1 MAKTNATTT
10 KPAPRKRKGAAAE
23 TSAPTPSKLD
33 IVVGLLQRPEGAT
46 VEALSAATGW
56 QMHSVRGAMS
66 GALKKKRG
74 LTITSEKTDAGRI
87 YRIPAEAA
95 A

>member
-1 MAKTNATTT
+1 MAKTKSTTEPAT
-10 KPAPRKRKGAAAE
+10 PAPPP
-23 TSAPTPSKLD
+23 APTPSKLD

-46 VEALSAATGW
+46 AEALSLATGW
-56 QMHSVRGAMS
+56 QLHSVRGAMS

-74 LTITSEKTDAGRI
+74 MTITSEKTDAGRI
-87 YRIPAEAA
+87 YRIAPVAEIAAEAA